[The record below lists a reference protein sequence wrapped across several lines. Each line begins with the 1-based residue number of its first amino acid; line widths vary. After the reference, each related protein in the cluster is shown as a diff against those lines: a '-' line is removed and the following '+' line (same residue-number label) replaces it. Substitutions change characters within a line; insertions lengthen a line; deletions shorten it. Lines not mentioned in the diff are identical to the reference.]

1 MGAAVVK
8 KKKRKRKNN
17 DLGWAALMLLPNLIG
32 FVMFMLGPMIA
43 SLVLSFMDYDLLRPP
58 RFIGLSNY
66 IEMLTDPILHV
77 TLRNTFVYTLIVV
90 PFGMALS
97 LLLAVLLD
105 RKIFAM
111 RFYRAAYFLP
121 TITSMVAVAVVWQWI
136 YNPEFGLLNYI
147 LSFFGVER
155 IQWLASSRTSLVSI
169 AIVAVWQSAG
179 FNMMLFLA
187 GLQGIDETYYE
198 ASDLDGASAIQQL
211 FYITI
216 PMLRPTTM
224 FVFIMAIIGSFQV
237 FATVHLMTAG
247 GPGRSSSVIVHY
259 LYQNAFVFFRMG
271 YATAIAYLLFFIVLI
286 ITAFNM
292 RMNKAIREIF

>member
-1 MGAAVVK
+1 MAAITAPAPV
-8 KKKRKRKNN
+8 KKRKHKET
-17 DLGWAALMLLPNLIG
+17 GWAVLMLLPNLIG

-43 SLVLSFMDYDLLRPP
+43 AFILSLMDYDLLRPP
-58 RFIGLSNY
+58 RFIGFANY
-66 IEMLTDPILHV
+66 VEMLTDPILHV
-77 TLRNTFVYTLIVV
+77 TLRNTFVFTLIVV
-90 PFGMALS
+90 PCGMALS

-147 LSFFGVER
+147 LGFFGAAPR
-155 IQWLASSRTSLVSI
+155 QWLSSSSTSLISI
-169 AIVAVWQSAG
+169 AIVAVWQGAG

-187 GLQGIDETYYE
+187 GLQGIEDTYYE
-198 ASDLDGASAIQQL
+198 ASNLDGASELQQL

-224 FVFIMAIIGSFQV
+224 FVFIIAIIGSFQV
-237 FATVHLMTAG
+237 FATVHLMTQG
-247 GPGRSSSVIVHY
+247 GPGRSSSVLLHY

-271 YATAIAYLLFFIVLI
+271 YASAIAYLLFFIVLI
-286 ITAFNM
+286 ITTFNM